1 MPNDGTSCYADAF
14 DSSCANRRSSYLC
27 VSLCACATPPPRKNA
42 RARDAPYLL
51 FFAADDATHQLN
63 CHLSHHHRSRA
74 TNDYHRLSYTT

>member
-14 DSSCANRRSSYLC
+14 DSSCANRRSSCSC
-27 VSLCACATPPPRKNA
+27 VSRHASYPPPRKNA

-51 FFAADDATHQLN
+51 FGADGADANHQLN

-74 TNDYHRLSYTT
+74 TNQNRQSCTS